1 MKDVTN
7 VRWYD
12 YVLNI
17 DEFFN
22 KEEIRSSYFF
32 DIDLSKKEQ
41 KQVEQKIVL
50 DIINGRYKIGTGS
63 RGTPF
68 IEGDKWSIHKGIFSK
83 CFECIINDGEIK
95 FIPSV
100 KLKIIFYKC
109 QDKKTDE
116 WYNKEY
122 LPKVCKQKKDSFY
135 TFFN

>member
-63 RGTPF
+63 RVP
-68 IEGDKWSIHKGIFSK
+68 
-83 CFECIINDGEIK
+83 
-95 FIPSV
+95 P
-100 KLKIIFYKC
+100 
-109 QDKKTDE
+109 
-116 WYNKEY
+116 
-122 LPKVCKQKKDSFY
+122 PR
-135 TFFN
+135 